1 MAIERKKR
9 QKVKGV
15 AFNLDDDFDKQLLQ
29 HAENQGRFS
38 AFVKHL
44 IRQHMEGGGVI
55 PQGYDREESATVEE
69 PSAAHPEPQ
78 EEKVSDEDISDNSYI
93 DF

>member
-1 MAIERKKR
+1 MAIERKKQ

-29 HAENQGRFS
+29 HAENQGKFS

-55 PQGYDREESATVEE
+55 PQGYNREESATVEE
-69 PSAAHPEPQ
+69 PSAAPPQ